1 MLSNAI
7 LLHFNC
13 IYSFCFQKGAGN
25 VQYTWKVLGQQE
37 MYLTPAHVLLPTMSR
52 KCPGNLCKTF
62 PGHFLKHT
70 LSGNSVFPQ
79 CPMHHNIML
88 TPTWLPLVTFV
99 IIVFLWCGLHMH
111 ASVRQAQ
118 SSHLKQ

>member
-13 IYSFCFQKGAGN
+13 IYSFYFQKGAGK
-25 VQYTWKVLGQQE
+25 VQYTWKFLGQQE
-37 MYLTPAHVLLPTMSR
+37 MYMTPAHVLLPKMSR

-62 PGHFLKHT
+62 PGYFLKHI

-79 CPMHHNIML
+79 CM
-88 TPTWLPLVTFV
+88 
-99 IIVFLWCGLHMH
+99 
-111 ASVRQAQ
+111 
-118 SSHLKQ
+118 